1 MGREVYVALYDWAA
15 HKLATGSVTFRELG
29 EGCAGN
35 VSVAASGESALPATS
50 LPPRPRCSWHRR
62 QRARWSGRHR
72 PPPCPR

>member
-50 LPPRPRCSWHRR
+50 LPPAPEMLL
-62 QRARWSGRHR
+62 APPPAGPLAR
-72 PPPCPR
+72 PP

>member
-29 EGCAGN
+29 EGRAGN
-35 VSVAASGESALPATS
+35 VSVAASGESA
-50 LPPRPRCSWHRR
+50 RPRCSWHRR
-62 QRARWSGRHR
+62 LGARWRGRHR